1 MFAFLAAA
9 AIVLVITLFISP
21 CPLVALS
28 TDDDDRYAI
37 IEQNVNSITITN
49 AIDLP
54 VDDNGRII
62 NNYLLHSDNDI
73 CVDLFSDIHLDY
85 RDILGLTSEASEKFF
100 GSIEADKCAVV
111 CIQKGTHIDAVFDPL
126 PQLVELSYVPSRFSS
141 FVTEQCQKV
150 EVGFLSYAEHV
161 SDIMWLD
168 RRGNRQQVGILK
180 QGERNTVWH
189 GSFLGHEFFVVD
201 QVTKQDLLHVVVT
214 HHSINPIGSPKSGST
229 PTYQPTCLPL
239 VVVVVYDVDVVVHV
253 VAHVVVAQV

>member
-1 MFAFLAAA
+1 MRSYPVFSLLTAV
-9 AIVLVITLFISP
+9 IVLVTLLISP
-21 CPLVALS
+21 CPSVAVVS
-28 TDDDDRYAI
+28 NDDVAD
-37 IEQNVNSITITN
+37 NVNPTTN

-73 CVDLFSDIHLDY
+73 CIGLFSSIHLDY
-85 RDILGLTSEASEKFF
+85 REILGLTSEASEKFF

-111 CIQKGTHIDAVFDPL
+111 CIQKGTHINAVFDPL
-126 PQLVELSYVPSRFSS
+126 PQLVELSYVPSRFNS
-141 FVTEQCQKV
+141 FVTEHCQKV

-168 RRGNRQQVGILK
+168 QQGDRQLVGILK
-180 QGERNTVWH
+180 QGERNTVWQ

-214 HHSINPIGSPKSGST
+214 HDSINPIGSPKSGSAYL
-229 PTYQPTCLPL
+229 PTHLSAFLPTHCS
-239 VVVVVYDVDVVVHV
+239 VVVVVVFVYDVERCRH
-253 VAHVVVAQV
+253 